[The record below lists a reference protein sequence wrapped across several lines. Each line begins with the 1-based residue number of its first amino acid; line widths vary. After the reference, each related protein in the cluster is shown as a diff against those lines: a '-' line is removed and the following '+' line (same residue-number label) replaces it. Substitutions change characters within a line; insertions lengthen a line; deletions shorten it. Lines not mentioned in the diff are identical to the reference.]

1 MEKRKYE
8 DIQIIEVFHESKRQ
22 KICEYKS
29 LIKENC
35 FEGTQVFEYDEAGNL
50 LKRTVIQN
58 HSGSGQ
64 LRECCFAY
72 DEEKR
77 IIAYHTCKVVTKK
90 SRPKWTALII
100 SVILRGR
107 RAAAWGT
114 AAARSYRTARCGRN
128 GGAWCTRPFPA
139 RP

>member
-1 MEKRKYE
+1 MEKRKYK

-29 LIKENC
+29 IIKENC

-72 DEEKR
+72 DGEINVNYIYSFVIREGKAPVIVFHTDDFDKAQKVLEKADVKLVEEED
-77 IIAYHTCKVVTKK
+77 
-90 SRPKWTALII
+90 L
-100 SVILRGR
+100 
-107 RAAAWGT
+107 
-114 AAARSYRTARCGRN
+114 
-128 GGAWCTRPFPA
+128 
-139 RP
+139 

>member
-22 KICEYKS
+22 KICAYKS

-77 IIAYHTCKVVTKK
+77 IIAIEYIHMKQMAMNISLKK
-90 SRPKWTALII
+90 GKHFVKNILYIAKAL
-100 SVILRGR
+100 RD
-107 RAAAWGT
+107 
-114 AAARSYRTARCGRN
+114 
-128 GGAWCTRPFPA
+128 
-139 RP
+139 

>member
-8 DIQIIEVFHESKRQ
+8 GIQIIEVFHESKRQ
-22 KICEYKS
+22 KICAYKS

-77 IIAYHTCKVVTKK
+77 IIAYKEVVNQD
-90 SRPKWTALII
+90 
-100 SVILRGR
+100 
-107 RAAAWGT
+107 
-114 AAARSYRTARCGRN
+114 N
-128 GGAWCTRPFPA
+128 GEQIVTIN
-139 RP
+139 

>member
-1 MEKRKYE
+1 MEKRKYK

-50 LKRTVIQN
+50 LKRIVIQN

-77 IIAYHTCKVVTKK
+77 IIAYKEVINQDNGEQIVTINRVYTYEADSNENILEKGKHFVKDILYIAKV
-90 SRPKWTALII
+90 
-100 SVILRGR
+100 LRD
-107 RAAAWGT
+107 
-114 AAARSYRTARCGRN
+114 
-128 GGAWCTRPFPA
+128 
-139 RP
+139 

>member
-58 HSGSGQ
+58 HRDRKS
-64 LRECCFAY
+64 
-72 DEEKR
+72 
-77 IIAYHTCKVVTKK
+77 VV
-90 SRPKWTALII
+90 
-100 SVILRGR
+100 
-107 RAAAWGT
+107 
-114 AAARSYRTARCGRN
+114 
-128 GGAWCTRPFPA
+128 
-139 RP
+139 